1 MKGYTMPDWLH
12 NVTGWLTSYGV
23 RHTRESRPPTL
34 LERVSLRAA
43 ALLLSVTHQAGVWGR
58 L

>member
-12 NVTGWLTSYGV
+12 TLSGWLTDYGV

-34 LERVSLRAA
+34 SEQASLRAA
-43 ALLLSVTHQAGVWGR
+43 VVLLSVTHRAGVWGR